1 MKKFFAALLMLGAF
15 NSYAG
20 IQVDATRVIYKGDDK
35 SASLPIHNDA
45 SEAYMVQTWLDTGDR
60 NQVTKNLPVVVVP
73 PILKLDAAKTAVLR
87 FIYSGTGLPQ
97 DKETLLWIN
106 VQEIPPAPKQEN
118 VLQVAVRTRIKLFYR
133 PVALKTTLDEQ
144 VQNLRWQREG
154 SRLQVIND
162 GPLHIT
168 FGALHLKNSAGKTVD
183 VDANMVN
190 PKDRLSINIPAGVS
204 VGNKIAFSYINDF
217 GGRTEVKDVPVQ

>member
-1 MKKFFAALLMLGAF
+1 MKKFFAALLMLGTF
-15 NSYAG
+15 SSYAG
-20 IQVDATRVIYKGDDK
+20 IQVDATRVIYNGTDK

-45 SEAYMVQTWLDTGDR
+45 AEAYMVQTWLDSGDR
-60 NQVTKNLPVVVVP
+60 NQVPKNLPIVVVP
-73 PILKLDAAKTAVLR
+73 PILKLDGAKTAILR
-87 FIYSGTGLPQ
+87 FIYSGNGFPQ

-106 VQEIPPAPKQEN
+106 VQEIPPAPKLEN

-133 PVALKTTLDEQ
+133 PTTLKTTLDEQ
-144 VQNLRWQREG
+144 VKKLRWQREG
-154 SRLQVIND
+154 SRLLAIND

-190 PKDRLSINIPAGVS
+190 PGDRLSIDIPAGANVN
-204 VGNKIAFSYINDF
+204 NKISFSYINDF

>member
-1 MKKFFAALLMLGAF
+1 MKKLFVAVLMLSSF
-15 NSYAG
+15 SLHAG
-20 IQVDATRVIYKGDDK
+20 IQVDATRVIYKNTDK

-45 SEAYMVQTWLDTGDR
+45 AEAYMVQTWLDTGDR
-60 NQVTKNLPVVVVP
+60 NQVPKNLPIVVVP
-73 PILKLDAAKTAVLR
+73 PILKLDASKTAILR
-87 FIYSGTGLPQ
+87 FIYSGNGFPQ

-106 VQEIPPAPKQEN
+106 VQEIPPTPKHEN
-118 VLQVAVRTRIKLFYR
+118 VLQIAVRTRIKLFYR
-133 PVALKTTLDEQ
+133 PVTLKTTLEEQ
-144 VQNLRWQREG
+144 VQKLRWQREG

-168 FGALHLKNSAGKTVD
+168 FGALHLTNGAGNTVD

-190 PKDRLSINIPAGVS
+190 PGDRLSISIPAGVS
-204 VGNKIAFSYINDF
+204 VSNKLSFSYINDF

>member
-1 MKKFFAALLMLGAF
+1 
-15 NSYAG
+15 
-20 IQVDATRVIYKGDDK
+20 V
-35 SASLPIHNDA
+35 P
-45 SEAYMVQTWLDTGDR
+45 
-60 NQVTKNLPVVVVP
+60 KNLPIVVVP
-73 PILKLDAAKTAVLR
+73 PILKLDATKTAILR

-106 VQEIPPAPKQEN
+106 VQEIPPAPKQAN

-144 VQNLRWQREG
+144 VQKLRWQREG

-183 VDANMVN
+183 VDANMVS
-190 PKDRLSINIPAGVS
+190 PGDRLAINIPAGVS
-204 VGNKIAFSYINDF
+204 VSNKISFSYINDF